1 MALNVNRVL
10 ISDAVDQSC
19 VQLLQAHGIAVD
31 CKYKLPKEQLIKEIK
46 NYDGLIVRSDTKVT
60 ADVLEAAA
68 ALKVVGRAGT
78 GVDNIDIPAAT
89 KKGVIVLNTPGGNS
103 ISACELTCSLIMC
116 LARNVAPGCQSLKEG
131 RWDRK
136 LYTGSEISG
145 KTLAVIGLGRIGREV
160 ATRMQAFGMK
170 TIGFDPVLSAEK
182 AKEFNVELLTLDEI
196 WPQADYVTVHT
207 PLIPQTRN
215 LINDAVFAKCKKGM
229 KVINVAR
236 GGIIEEAAL
245 LKALNNGQCGG
256 AGLDVFSEEPPKS
269 ATPLAIIAHPKVLC
283 TPHLGASTDEAQTR
297 VAVEVAEQFIA
308 LKNPQSEFQLT
319 GIVNAPILSAS
330 RDPANVPWIE
340 LAKNLGK
347 IASKMLINVDYT
359 KVQMTVQTTGALLES
374 KKFLGSAAVMGVLSG
389 RTANGLNL
397 INAAAVAADAGLNC
411 PQLTHQATAP
421 DHPQPTVTLVIRT
434 GDAEHSVQGTVQGD
448 GSYLTNIDG
457 AQFTPGV
464 AITANLMLFQGTNAG
479 TDFAKIIQELS
490 SKGLTVSHI
499 SVAVGKQVWFAVQ
512 TTGESNQ
519 QVNIIPGVRNF

>member
-1 MALNVNRVL
+1 MALNLNRVL
-10 ISDAVDQSC
+10 ISDAVDSSC
-19 VQLLQAHGIAVD
+19 VTLLQSHGVTVD
-31 CKYKLPKEQLIKEIK
+31 CKYKLPKDQLIKEIK

-60 ADVLEAAA
+60 ADVLEAATS
-68 ALKVVGRAGT
+68 LKVVGRAGT
-78 GVDNIDIPAAT
+78 GVDNIDIDAAT

-116 LARNVAPGCQSLKEG
+116 LARNVAAGCQSLKEG

-160 ATRMQAFGMK
+160 ATRMQAFGMR
-170 TIGFDPVLSAEK
+170 TIGFDPILSAEK

-245 LKALNNGQCGG
+245 LKALNNGACGG

-269 ATPLAIIAHPKVLC
+269 AVTLEIIGHPRVVC

-297 VAVEVAEQFIA
+297 VAVEVAEQFVA
-308 LKNPQSEFQLT
+308 LKDPQSQFQLT
-319 GIVNAPILSAS
+319 GIVNAPILAAS
-330 RDPANVPWIE
+330 LDAANVPWIE

-347 IASKMLINVDYT
+347 IAAKMLVNEDFT
-359 KVQMTVQTTGALLES
+359 KVQIYVNTTGAVLES
-374 KKFLGSAAVMGVLSG
+374 KKFVGAAALMGMLTG
-389 RTANGLNL
+389 RTKNGLNL
-397 INAAAVAADAGLNC
+397 INAAALAADAGLFSIVSHASN
-411 PQLTHQATAP
+411 QG
-421 DHPQPTVTLVIRT
+421 DSNTVTLAINV
-434 GDAEHSVQGTVQGD
+434 GQAHHSVQGTVQGD
-448 GSYLTNIDG
+448 GNSYLTSIDG

-464 AITANLMLFQGTNAG
+464 AITSSLLLFQGSNAG
-479 TDFAKIIQELS
+479 SDFAKIIGELS

-499 SVAVGKQVWFAVQ
+499 SVAVGKQVYFAVQ
-512 TTGESNQ
+512 TSGDNNEAVST
-519 QVNIIPGVRNF
+519 IPGVRHF